1 MYSGDFNYTTTF
13 GKKKRNKD
21 NTGPDMKDL
30 EAAPPTEKPPEVQ
43 APTPGAADS
52 SEAGKGKP
60 GAAAAKNWSD
70 KFGGAEGLQAKA
82 SAAKNIGSI
91 LSSGQMKSLPS
102 TDPVRGGSSKN
113 TVPGEE
119 ISDYDKWVVT
129 EKKKKKKNNNYD

>member
-1 MYSGDFNYTTTF
+1 MYSDFNYTTTF

-21 NTGPDMKDL
+21 NTGPDLKDL
-30 EAAPPTEKPPEVQ
+30 EVAPVPEAPEPKTPPKKGDQ
-43 APTPGAADS
+43 SGTYTAPSDDVAAD
-52 SEAGKGKP
+52 KI
-60 GAAAAKNWSD
+60 KNWSD

-119 ISDYDKWVVT
+119 ISDYDAWVRK
-129 EKKKKKKNNNYD
+129 EKKKNSNNYA

>member
-1 MYSGDFNYTTTF
+1 MYSDSNYTTTF

-30 EAAPPTEKPPEVQ
+30 EVAPVPEAPEPKTPPKKGGTYT
-43 APTPGAADS
+43 APSDDVAAD
-52 SEAGKGKP
+52 KV
-60 GAAAAKNWSD
+60 KNWSD

-119 ISDYDKWVVT
+119 ISDYDAWVRK
-129 EKKKKKKNNNYD
+129 EKKKNSNNYA

>member
-1 MYSGDFNYTTTF
+1 MYSDFNYTTTF

-30 EAAPPTEKPPEVQ
+30 EVAPVPEAPKPKTPPKKGDQSGTYAAPSNEVSGPKT
-43 APTPGAADS
+43 A
-52 SEAGKGKP
+52 EW
-60 GAAAAKNWSD
+60 AK
-70 KFGGAEGLQAKA
+70 KFGGSEGLNQKA
-82 SAAKNIGSI
+82 DAAANIGRI

-102 TDPVRGGSSKN
+102 TDPVRVGSSTN

-119 ISDYDKWVVT
+119 ISDYDKWVAT